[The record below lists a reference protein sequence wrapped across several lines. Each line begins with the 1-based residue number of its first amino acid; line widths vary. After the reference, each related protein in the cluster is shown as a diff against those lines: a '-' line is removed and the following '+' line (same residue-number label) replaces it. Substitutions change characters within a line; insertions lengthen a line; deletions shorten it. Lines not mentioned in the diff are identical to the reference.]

1 MAKTEIWP
9 KEAGRDVFPTE
20 PCLVCKN
27 HFVKFQMVHYVKIK
41 RRVHYVHEKCYEKEL
56 KR

>member
-9 KEAGRDVFPTE
+9 KEVGRQVYPCE

-27 HFVKFQMVHYVKIK
+27 HFSMNQKVHYVKIK
-41 RRVHYVHEKCYEKEL
+41 RRVHYVHEAYYEKEL

>member
-27 HFVKFQMVHYVKIK
+27 HFVKFQRVHYVKIK

-56 KR
+56 RV